1 MLCYKG
7 WVDLRNMIVATMGPA
22 DTIYIHLYVFLGSII
37 GSVLFIVVAIANYQ
51 ENKDTAL
58 LTVNWMRWSDLKK
71 WLKIAKPLHVAPEL
85 ENVLQAW
92 IYDITQK

>member
-22 DTIYIHLYVFLGSII
+22 DTIYIHLYVFLGYMI
-37 GSVLFIVVAIANYQ
+37 GSALFIQENYQ

-85 ENVLQAW
+85 ENMLQA
-92 IYDITQK
+92 